1 MITRVTIPINQG
13 KALLCYKE
21 SKEKTKMWKIIAF
34 LKWLDLY
41 QYWSRMIETEQDKII
56 EECRRIVASPI

>member
-1 MITRVTIPINQG
+1 
-13 KALLCYKE
+13 
-21 SKEKTKMWKIIAF
+21 MWKIIAF